1 MAHFVHISY
10 RNLFIL
16 LISFILP
23 VLSFAQ
29 SIWPDNLV
37 MKRNFPLLN
46 LIYQVQSVHDP
57 IKSSP
62 IFNKIYQDRLSQ
74 IEGARNGC
82 QPLPACIVEAFAFS
96 DEQIDDIGYELSL
109 LQKNN
114 KLGSFVQ
121 ISIRN
126 SGSHKRHT
134 KLNDEELIAQAWK
147 DSAKALNRIL
157 RVYALAEK
165 PLYPAIDSSSLDPAT
180 ARTKELLTEAL
191 MQTELF
197 SDKLF
202 FTPTYRFAELL
213 LYLDERENAGFF
225 PNIDNLENN
234 AAKDHVRN
242 INWSSYPYSAIL
254 VLGDGPNITG
264 MRLGQF
270 GKLRVMQ
277 AARMFKDKKAPFI
290 VVSGG
295 NVHPA
300 RTVMNEAVEM
310 KRELME
316 RYGISEKN
324 IVIEP
329 FARHTTTNFR
339 NAVRLMNRYN
349 FPLTKKALVT
359 SSKTHIDYCLSEV
372 FKTRLMNELGYLPIQ
387 WGQRN
392 GLTELEFLPDLMSLH
407 VDALD
412 PLDP

>member
-1 MAHFVHISY
+1 MSLIFHLARIFLSLTVMYSTITCSY
-10 RNLFIL
+10 
-16 LISFILP
+16 S
-23 VLSFAQ
+23 Q
-29 SIWPDNLV
+29 GIWHEQQV
-37 MKRNFPLLN
+37 MKRNFSFLTLVYVEP
-46 LIYQVQSVHDP
+46 
-57 IKSSP
+57 
-62 IFNKIYQDRLSQ
+62 KIQEVILSSQ
-74 IEGARNGC
+74 ILQKITKDRIQQIEITRQNC
-82 QPLPACIVEAFAFS
+82 QYSPACVVEAFIFT
-96 DEQIDDIGYELSL
+96 DNEIDNVANELIKL
-109 LQKNN
+109 HQEN
-114 KLGSFVQ
+114 KLDKNILDRLRQSGVHSLHNSLNQ
-121 ISIRN
+121 EEYISR
-126 SGSHKRHT
+126 
-134 KLNDEELIAQAWK
+134 AWK

-165 PLYPAIDSSSLDPAT
+165 PLYPAIDSTSLDPNT
-180 ARTKELLTEAL
+180 ERTKGLLSEAL
-191 MQTELF
+191 MQSELI

-225 PNIDNLENN
+225 PNIDTVENK
-234 AAKDHVRN
+234 AAKDHARN

-277 AARMFKDKKAPFI
+277 AARIFKEKKAPFI

-372 FKTRLMNELGYLPIQ
+372 FKTRLINELGYLPIQ

>member
-1 MAHFVHISY
+1 
-10 RNLFIL
+10 
-16 LISFILP
+16 
-23 VLSFAQ
+23 
-29 SIWPDNLV
+29 
-37 MKRNFPLLN
+37 
-46 LIYQVQSVHDP
+46 
-57 IKSSP
+57 
-62 IFNKIYQDRLSQ
+62 
-74 IEGARNGC
+74 
-82 QPLPACIVEAFAFS
+82 
-96 DEQIDDIGYELSL
+96 
-109 LQKNN
+109 
-114 KLGSFVQ
+114 
-121 ISIRN
+121 
-126 SGSHKRHT
+126 
-134 KLNDEELIAQAWK
+134 
-147 DSAKALNRIL
+147 
-157 RVYALAEK
+157 
-165 PLYPAIDSSSLDPAT
+165 
-180 ARTKELLTEAL
+180 
-191 MQTELF
+191 
-197 SDKLF
+197 
-202 FTPTYRFAELL
+202 
-213 LYLDERENAGFF
+213 
-225 PNIDNLENN
+225 
-234 AAKDHVRN
+234 
-242 INWSSYPYSAIL
+242 
-254 VLGDGPNITG
+254 